1 MSALD
6 PTADDAIPAAAIH
19 RAVPRANVR
28 DMDGVRTYC
37 RDKVPTLQQFLAQH
51 FDTVVRA

>member
-6 PTADDAIPAAAIH
+6 PTAQDAVPAATH

-51 FDTVVRA
+51 FDTLVRA

>member
-6 PTADDAIPAAAIH
+6 PTADDAVPAATH